1 MQQLDYYARLL
12 TLGKIT
18 RREFVGRALALGAT
32 AALATSMAGKAL
44 QAATP
49 KKGGTL
55 RIGIAHGSTTDTLDP
70 ATFTD
75 TYTQFIGYAM
85 RNQLIE
91 VSHTGEL
98 VPELAES
105 WEASDDAAQWTF
117 KLRKGVEFHN
127 GKTMDADD
135 VVASFNHHRGEDSKS
150 AAKGDLKA
158 IVELKADGK
167 DTVVF
172 TLKEGNADFPYI
184 ATDYH
189 LAIMPAKDGQ
199 IDWQSGV
206 GTGGYTLDSFEPGV
220 RATLKRAPNY
230 WKEGRAHFDGV
241 EALSIKDKAARTSA
255 LTTGEIDVM
264 DRVELKTA
272 HLMARDKNLRIEETK
287 GTLHYT
293 FAMRTDQAP
302 YDNNDVRLALKYG
315 IDREAL
321 LRTIV
326 RGRGVVGNDHPISEI
341 DRYPASELPQR
352 QYDPDKSKFHLK
364 KAGLSSLT
372 VDLSASEAA
381 YTEAVNAAVLYKE
394 HAAKS
399 GIEINVVREPSD
411 GYWKSVWMQKA
422 FTAVYW
428 SGRPTPDWMFTLAY
442 SEGSNWNDTF
452 WKHDRF
458 NQLLLAARAE
468 LDQPK
473 RREMYIEMQTIVSN
487 EGGVVIPVFANWVF
501 AMNKKVQHGD
511 MAGNWDLDGGKGAER
526 WWFA

>member
-1 MQQLDYYARLL
+1 MTELVRLQRLL
-12 TLGKIT
+12 ERGRIS
-18 RREFVGRALALGAT
+18 RREFIAKASALGAT
-32 AALATSMAGKAL
+32 AALSTSILGRPAL
-44 QAATP
+44 AATP

-55 RIGIAHGSTTDTLDP
+55 RTGFGHGSTTDTLDP

-91 VSHTGEL
+91 VSPKGKL

-105 WEASDDAAQWTF
+105 WEASADAAQWTF
-117 KLRKGVEFHN
+117 KLRQGVEFHN

-158 IVELKADGK
+158 IAELKADGK
-167 DTVVF
+167 NTVVF
-172 TLKEGNADFPYI
+172 KLKEGNADFPYI

-189 LAIMPAKDGQ
+189 LAIMPAKDGKV
-199 IDWQSGV
+199 DWKSGA
-206 GTGGYTLDSFEPGV
+206 GTGGYTLESFEPGV
-220 RATLKRAPNY
+220 RTKLKRAPNY
-230 WKEGRAHFDGV
+230 WKKGRAHFDGV

-272 HLMARDKNLRIEETK
+272 HLMARNKNLRIEETK

-302 YDNNDVRLALKYG
+302 FDNNDVRLALKYG
-315 IDREAL
+315 VDREAL
-321 LRTIV
+321 LKTIV
-326 RGRGVVGNDHPISEI
+326 RGRGVVGNDHPISQI
-341 DRYPASELPQR
+341 DRYHASDLPQR

-364 KAGLSSLT
+364 KAGLDSLT
-372 VDLSASEAA
+372 VKLSAAEAA
-381 YTEAVNAAVLYKE
+381 YAEAVNAAVLYKE
-394 HAAKS
+394 QAAKS
-399 GIEINVVREPSD
+399 GITINVVREPND
-411 GYWKSVWMQKA
+411 GYWKSVWMKKS

-442 SEGSNWNDTF
+442 SEGSNWNDSF
-452 WKHDRF
+452 WKHARF
-458 NQLLLAARAE
+458 NKLLLEARAE
-468 LDQPK
+468 LNQAK
-473 RREMYIEMQTIVSN
+473 RREMYIEMQSIVSN
-487 EGGVVIPVFANWVF
+487 DGGVVIPVFANWVF
-501 AMNKKVQHGD
+501 AMNKKVQHDD

>member
-1 MQQLDYYARLL
+1 MLAS
-12 TLGKIT
+12 GAIG
-18 RREFVGRALALGAT
+18 RREFMGRALAAGAT
-32 AALATSMAGKAL
+32 VAMASTLASGTLK
-44 QAATP
+44 AATP

-55 RIGIAHGSTTDTLDP
+55 RIGLGHGSTTDTLDP

-91 VSHTGEL
+91 VNHAGKL

-105 WEASDDAAQWTF
+105 WDASDDAAQWTF

-127 GKTMDADD
+127 GKTMDAAD
-135 VVASFNHHRGEDSKS
+135 VVASINHHRGEDSKS
-150 AAKGDLKA
+150 AAKGDLAA

-167 DTVVF
+167 DVVVF

-199 IDWQSGV
+199 IDWRSGV
-206 GTGGYTLDSFEPGV
+206 GTGGYTLESFEPGV

-241 EALSIKDKAARTSA
+241 EALSIKDKAARSSA
-255 LTTGEIDVM
+255 LTTGEIDAM

-272 HLMARDKNLRIEETK
+272 HLMARNKDLRIEETK

-302 YDNNDVRLALKYG
+302 FDNNDVRLALKYG

-321 LRTIV
+321 LKTIV

-341 DRYPASELPQR
+341 DQYHASELPQR

-364 KAGLSSLT
+364 KAGLNSLS
-372 VDLSASEAA
+372 VDLSAAEAA
-381 YTEAVNAAVLYKE
+381 YAEAVNAAVLNKE
-394 HAAKS
+394 HAARS
-399 GIEINVVREPSD
+399 GIEINVIREPND
-411 GYWKSVWMQKA
+411 GYWDNVWLKKS
-422 FTAVYW
+422 FTAVFW

-442 SEGSNWNDTF
+442 SAGSNWNDTY

-468 LDQPK
+468 LDQAK
-473 RREMYIEMQTIVSN
+473 RREMYVEMQSIVSN
-487 EGGVVIPVFANWVF
+487 EGGTIIPVFANWVF
-501 AMNKKVQHGD
+501 AMNKKVQHGE
-511 MAGNWDLDGGKGAER
+511 MAGNWDLDGAKAAER

>member
-1 MQQLDYYARLL
+1 MKELDYYAKLL
-12 TLGKIT
+12 ELGKIG
-18 RREFVGRALALGAT
+18 RREFIARASALGGA
-32 AALATSMAGKAL
+32 AALTGL
-44 QAATP
+44 LPGTGRAATP

-55 RIGIAHGSTTDTLDP
+55 RIGLGHGSTTDTLDP

-91 VSHTGEL
+91 VSPKGEL

-105 WEASDDAAQWTF
+105 WEASADAARWTF

-127 GKTMDADD
+127 GKTVDADD

-206 GTGGYTLDSFEPGV
+206 GTGGYTLASFEPGV

-241 EALSIKDKAARTSA
+241 EALSIKDPAARTSA

-272 HLMARDKNLRIEETK
+272 HLMARNKNLRIEETK

-293 FAMRTDQAP
+293 FAMRTNQAP
-302 YDNNDVRLALKYG
+302 FDNNDVRLALKYG
-315 IDREAL
+315 VDREAL
-321 LRTIV
+321 LKTIV
-326 RGRGVVGNDHPISEI
+326 RGRGVVGNDHPISQI
-341 DRYPASELPQR
+341 DQYHASELPQR
-352 QYDPDKSKFHLK
+352 QFDPDKSKFHLK
-364 KAGLSSLT
+364 KAG
-372 VDLSASEAA
+372 
-381 YTEAVNAAVLYKE
+381 
-394 HAAKS
+394 
-399 GIEINVVREPSD
+399 
-411 GYWKSVWMQKA
+411 
-422 FTAVYW
+422 
-428 SGRPTPDWMFTLAY
+428 
-442 SEGSNWNDTF
+442 
-452 WKHDRF
+452 
-458 NQLLLAARAE
+458 
-468 LDQPK
+468 
-473 RREMYIEMQTIVSN
+473 
-487 EGGVVIPVFANWVF
+487 
-501 AMNKKVQHGD
+501 
-511 MAGNWDLDGGKGAER
+511 
-526 WWFA
+526 

>member
-1 MQQLDYYARLL
+1 MTEVVRLQRLL
-12 TLGKIT
+12 ERGRIS
-18 RREFVGRALALGAT
+18 RREFIAKASALGAT
-32 AALATSMAGKAL
+32 AALSTSILGGPAL
-44 QAATP
+44 AATP

-55 RIGIAHGSTTDTLDP
+55 RIGIGHGSTTDTLDP

-75 TYTQFIGYAM
+75 TYTQFIGYAL
-85 RNQLIE
+85 RNTLVE
-91 VSHTGEL
+91 VSPKGKL

-105 WEASDDAAQWTF
+105 WEASADAAQWTF
-117 KLRKGVEFHN
+117 KLRQGVEFHN

-167 DTVVF
+167 NTVVF
-172 TLKEGNADFPYI
+172 KLKEGNADFPYI

-189 LAIMPAKDGQ
+189 LGIMPAKDGQ
-199 IDWQSGV
+199 IDWKSGV
-206 GTGGYTLDSFEPGV
+206 GTGGYSLESFEPGV
-220 RATLKRAPNY
+220 RTKLKRAPNY
-230 WKEGRAHFDGV
+230 WKKGRAHFDGV

-302 YDNNDVRLALKYG
+302 FDNNDVRLALKYG
-315 IDREAL
+315 VDREAL
-321 LRTIV
+321 LKTIV
-326 RGRGVVGNDHPISEI
+326 RGRGVVGNDHPISAI
-341 DRYPASELPQR
+341 DQYHASDLPQR

-364 KAGLSSLT
+364 KAGLNSLT
-372 VDLSASEAA
+372 VELSAAEAA
-381 YTEAVNAAVLYKE
+381 YAEAVNAAVLYKE
-394 HAAKS
+394 QAAKS
-399 GIEINVVREPSD
+399 GITIKVIREPND
-411 GYWKSVWMQKA
+411 GYWKSVWMKKA

-442 SEGSNWNDTF
+442 SEGSNWNDSF

-458 NQLLLAARAE
+458 NKLLLAARAE
-468 LDQPK
+468 LNQAK

-487 EGGVVIPVFANWVF
+487 DGGVVIPVFANWVF
-501 AMNKKVQHGD
+501 AMNKKVQHDD